1 MREMNSSKTKR
12 YRLSSFDMHKPGLLE
27 LLFKRSFVV
36 GVSDYVFHIGIFGS
50 IITGAIAEISNLI
63 AGSAELFNGFGWLV
77 SRLHGVTGI
86 FLMLGGL
93 GFVLRYF
100 RNRSFRVAYGRIF
113 YLDLAFMGIIAIT
126 GSLQALP
133 VFGLMQFD
141 SFSAYSLR
149 WVGSL
154 HVTIIYVWI
163 IASLFAGGAIRQGA
177 AAVVWRLTSPEN
189 KHRLA
194 LVFSDACGRCGRCVE
209 ACPLYEAM
217 DGSDVEAPVLKLR
230 KYFKM
235 IATKS
240 LPASEIKLIAEQ
252 TAACTMCG
260 LCVGVCPFSFNFV
273 DMYKELLAYAN
284 KIYPLSSVKPLISP
298 GAA

>member
-1 MREMNSSKTKR
+1 MREMSSAKTRR

-27 LLFKRSFVV
+27 LFFKRSFVV
-36 GVSDYVFHIGIFGS
+36 GLSDYVFHIGIFGS
-50 IITGAIAEISNLI
+50 IITGAIVEFSNLV
-63 AGSAELFNGFGWLV
+63 AGSAELFSGFGWLI

-93 GFVLRYF
+93 GFVLRYS
-100 RNRSFRVAYGRIF
+100 RNRSFRVAHGKTF
-113 YLDLAFMGIIAIT
+113 YLDLAFMSIIAIT

-141 SFSAYSLR
+141 SFSNYSLR

-154 HVTIIYVWI
+154 HVTTIYVWI
-163 IASLFAGGAIRQGA
+163 IASFFADGAIRQGA
-177 AAVVWRLTSPEN
+177 AAVVWRFTSPEN

-194 LVFSDACGRCGRCVE
+194 LVFSEACGRCGRCVE
-209 ACPLYEAM
+209 VCPLYEAM
-217 DGSDVEAPVLKLR
+217 DASDVEAPVLKLR
-230 KYFKM
+230 RYFKM

-240 LPASEIKLIAEQ
+240 LPASEIKMIAEQ

-284 KIYPLSSVKPLISP
+284 KIYPLPSMTPLVAPRAS
-298 GAA
+298 